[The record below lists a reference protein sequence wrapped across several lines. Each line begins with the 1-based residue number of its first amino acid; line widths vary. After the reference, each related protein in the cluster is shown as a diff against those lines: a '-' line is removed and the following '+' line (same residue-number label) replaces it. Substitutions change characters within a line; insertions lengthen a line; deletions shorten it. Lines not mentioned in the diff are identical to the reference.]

1 MGRPEIN
8 NFDNKISD
16 HAMAYP
22 KSTLHELFVERALLH
37 HKTIAL
43 EFDANQI
50 TYDELEKTK
59 QLNV

>member
-1 MGRPEIN
+1 MENEIRGSKM
-8 NFDNKISD
+8 D
-16 HAMAYP
+16 YP

-59 QLNV
+59 QLNI